1 MSTALK
7 ELRNTAGAWTTA
19 NAYLRPA
26 AALLAVAALAAM
38 PFVIS
43 KFGLVVLS
51 SALILGLFAVGLNIA
66 VGFSGMIS
74 LGHAA
79 FFGVGA
85 YASALLFT
93 HIGVSAPIGLLAALA
108 IGAGV
113 GALFALIA
121 QYVRGG
127 YLVMLTI
134 ALAQVFAS
142 LSETLREITGGSDGL
157 AVPFPSVLPGWGELN
172 NLVSKYWFI
181 LAAVVVCV
189 IGLWLVVRSPLGRS
203 FLALKQNE
211 ARLESLGYSVL
222 RVKVA
227 VWAISGAAAAYAGS
241 LSAINNEL
249 VSTSDFA
256 FMNSALPL
264 LVLCIAGTRSMFTPF
279 IGAIVIVLVRDQ
291 LAPYFLGRQILL
303 LGALFVISAY
313 LFPNGVSWQEVKRL
327 RSRIGNVGR
336 TGLL

>member
-1 MSTALK
+1 MSTVVSK
-7 ELRNTAGAWTTA
+7 IGVTAARWRAA
-19 NAYLRPA
+19 NPLLRPA
-26 AALLAVAALAAM
+26 AAVVVVVALAVL

-43 KFGLVVLS
+43 AFGLVVLN
-51 SALILGLFAVGLNIA
+51 SAMILGLFAVALSIC

-93 HIGVSAPIGLLAALA
+93 HLGVPAPIGLLFAA
-108 IGAGV
+108 IVGGGA

-142 LSETLREITGGSDGL
+142 LSETLREFTGGSDGL
-157 AVPFPSVLPGWGELN
+157 SVPYPSVLPGWLELN
-172 NLVSKYWFI
+172 SLVAKYWFI
-181 LAAVVVCV
+181 LGAVVVCV
-189 IGLWLVVRSPLGRS
+189 AALWFVVKSPLGHS

-211 ARLESLGYSVL
+211 PRLESLGYSV
-222 RVKVA
+222 RSVKVA
-227 VWAISGAAAAYAGS
+227 VWAISGAAAAYAGT
-241 LSAINNEL
+241 LSAINYEL
-249 VSTSDFA
+249 VSTSDLSFV
-256 FMNSALPL
+256 NSALPL

-279 IGAIVIVLVRDQ
+279 IGALVIVLVRDQ

-303 LGALFVISAY
+303 
-313 LFPNGVSWQEVKRL
+313 FPNGVSWKEVRAL
-327 RSRIGNVGR
+327 GSRIGKFGR
-336 TGLL
+336 TGLR